1 MPWLNGLVRHISIW
15 RQAWRAETQAPKRQ
29 GKARHE
35 MEFLPAVLELQETPA
50 SPIGRTIGF
59 IVITLFSVALVWAY
73 FGKIDIVA
81 VAQGKIIPS
90 GHAKIIQPLEA
101 GTISV
106 IHVEDGQKVAKGDVL
121 IEFDGTDSGADYTR
135 LNNEKMAAQVEAA
148 RLRALIAGNHRITA
162 PAGIDQEL
170 VANAEQ
176 TLADQLQEYT
186 SNVESAQSLIDQR
199 KAAIE
204 QTEINITRLQQVLPV
219 MEERLKAYEDMYQKE
234 YGSKI
239 QYLELK
245 EEHINKIQDLG
256 ALQQQR
262 IQEMAALKEAQTQ
275 HQALIAEFNSRNKS
289 ELALT
294 ETKIK
299 SYEQELIKA
308 NNRSI
313 KQKLLSPID
322 GVVQELSI
330 HTIGGVVT
338 PAQKLLV
345 LVPAEEQLEIEAWV
359 ENKDIGFVNEND
371 NAEIKVEAF
380 PFTKYG
386 TISGTIKTLS
396 QAAVPLENVGLV
408 FHARVSMERNIVQ
421 VQNKLVELTPGM
433 NVTVEIKT
441 GTRRIIEYFLAPLL
455 RGINESI
462 RER

>member
-1 MPWLNGLVRHISIW
+1 
-15 RQAWRAETQAPKRQ
+15 
-29 GKARHE
+29 
-35 MEFLPAVLELQETPA
+35 
-50 SPIGRTIGF
+50 
-59 IVITLFSVALVWAY
+59 
-73 FGKIDIVA
+73 
-81 VAQGKIIPS
+81 
-90 GHAKIIQPLEA
+90 
-101 GTISV
+101 
-106 IHVEDGQKVAKGDVL
+106 
-121 IEFDGTDSGADYTR
+121 
-135 LNNEKMAAQVEAA
+135 
-148 RLRALIAGNHRITA
+148 LRALIAGNNRITV
-162 PAGIDQEL
+162 PQGVDIEL
-170 VANAEQ
+170 VKYAEQ
-176 TLADQLQEYT
+176 TLADQLKEYT
-186 SNVESAQSLIDQR
+186 SKIASAQSLIDQR

-204 QTEINITRLQQVLPV
+204 QTEINITRLQQVIPV
-219 MEERLKAYEDMYQKE
+219 MEERLKAYEGMYQKE

-262 IQEMAALKEAQTQ
+262 IQEIAALKEAQTQ
-275 HQALIAEFNSRNKS
+275 HQALVAEFNSRNKS
-289 ELALT
+289 ELALI

-313 KQKLLSPID
+313 KQKLLAPID
-322 GVVQELSI
+322 GIVQELAV

-338 PAQKLLV
+338 PAQKLMV
-345 LVPAEEQLEIEAWV
+345 LVPAKERLEIEAWV

-371 NAEIKVEAF
+371 SAEIKVEAF

-386 TISGTIKTLS
+386 TISGSIKTLS

-408 FHARVSMERNIVQ
+408 FHARVSMERNIIQ